1 MVARRRLLAA
11 LTATVVTAALALVWT
26 AAPAHADEAW
36 ETALTNLMSRTAFPT
51 TPGHFDTPSCTD

>member
-1 MVARRRLLAA
+1 
-11 LTATVVTAALALVWT
+11 VVTAALALVWT
-26 AAPAHADEAW
+26 AAAHADEAW